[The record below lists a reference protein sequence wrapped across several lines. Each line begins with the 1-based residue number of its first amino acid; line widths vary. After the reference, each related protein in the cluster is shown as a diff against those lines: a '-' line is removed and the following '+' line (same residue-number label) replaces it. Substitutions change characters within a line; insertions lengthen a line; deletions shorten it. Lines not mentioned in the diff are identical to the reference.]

1 MCSHISLL
9 TDLGYH
15 GPSLATHPLAFKDL
29 SRGRKIL
36 DCLSLVHSDPQSLSF
51 FSFPR
56 PVVFMPTGSHTLFLL
71 GVHLA
76 EGNRKPDPQR
86 LEQIEI

>member
-1 MCSHISLL
+1 ML
-9 TDLGYH
+9 TDLGSH
-15 GPSLATHPLAFKDL
+15 GPSPATHPLAFKDL
-29 SRGRKIL
+29 SGRRKIPVCL
-36 DCLSLVHSDPQSLSF
+36 WSTLTLSLF
-51 FSFPR
+51 FCFPR
-56 PVVFMPTGSHTLFLL
+56 PVDFMPVGSHTLFLL